1 MIDSRLLVWT
11 ALVFAASELGAQG
24 QPIPAGQVAPAN
36 QPAPATQP
44 APRIPRAT
52 ASTRASVEVLIDSR
66 WDVHEG
72 GWFGGLSLAGPAK
85 IAIDYG
91 QPHLR
96 GRAAIGMPGVVPW
109 DSVWRTGANMSTQLT
124 AEVDVTIGGTFI
136 PRGIYTLFSLPT
148 KTGWKLIV
156 SKQLLQWGTDY
167 DPAQD
172 FARIPLRQ
180 RTLTEPLESLT
191 FWLIPVPET
200 APSTTFPHGVLNF
213 AWGNTE
219 LSTDWR
225 VGR

>member
-1 MIDSRLLVWT
+1 MRPSTSIG
-11 ALVFAASELGAQG
+11 FATLIVAVANLGAQS
-24 QPIPAGQVAPAN
+24 
-36 QPAPATQP
+36 QPAPTTQPAAATQP

-52 ASTRASVEVLIDSR
+52 PSTRASVEVLIDSR
-66 WDVHEG
+66 WGEG
-72 GWFGGLSLAGPAK
+72 GWFGALSLAGPAR

-96 GRAAIGMPGVVPW
+96 GRNVVGMAGVMPW

-124 AEVDVTIGGTFI
+124 AEVDMTIGNTFI

-148 KTGWKLIV
+148 RTGWKLVV
-156 SKQLLQWGTDY
+156 SKEVLQWGTDY
-167 DPAQD
+167 DPTKD
-172 FARIPLRQ
+172 FARIDLRQ
-180 RTLTEPLESLT
+180 RTLPEPLESLT
-191 FWLIPVPET
+191 FWLIPAVENP
-200 APSTTFPHGVLNF
+200 PSPTFPHGVLKF

>member
-1 MIDSRLLVWT
+1 
-11 ALVFAASELGAQG
+11 
-24 QPIPAGQVAPAN
+24 
-36 QPAPATQP
+36 
-44 APRIPRAT
+44 
-52 ASTRASVEVLIDSR
+52 LIDQR
-66 WDVHEG
+66 WLEG
-72 GWFGGLSLAGPAK
+72 SWGTANVAGPAK

-96 GRAAIGMPGVVPW
+96 GRSVIGMPGVVPW

-124 AEVDVTIGGTFI
+124 AEVDLTLGNTFI

-148 KTGWKLIV
+148 RNGWKLVV

-167 DPAQD
+167 DPVQD
-172 FARIPLRQ
+172 FARIDLRS

-191 FWLIPVPET
+191 FWLVPAIEG
-200 APSTTFPHGVLNF
+200 AQSTTLPHGVLKF
-213 AWGNTE
+213 AWGTTE